1 MCPVFVAWKN
11 PSLPEEE
18 IIFWGDRRKRDF
30 LGIEKSCLCR
40 AGRSFSLVVYMAD
53 IKQDHGSYV
62 VKAKLEQETKD
73 EAPKV
78 LTGYLR
84 GFMR

>member
-1 MCPVFVAWKN
+1 M
-11 PSLPEEE
+11 
-18 IIFWGDRRKRDF
+18 
-30 LGIEKSCLCR
+30 
-40 AGRSFSLVVYMAD
+40 VVIRAD
-53 IKQDHGSYV
+53 IKPDHGSYV
-62 VKAKLEQETKD
+62 VKAKLEQETND

>member
-1 MCPVFVAWKN
+1 MPGICGLEK
-11 PSLPEEE
+11 SLFARGGNY
-18 IIFWGDRRKRDF
+18 FWGDRRKRDF
-30 LGIEKSCLCR
+30 LGIEKSGLCR
-40 AGRSFSLVVYMAD
+40 AGRSFSLEVIMAD

>member
-1 MCPVFVAWKN
+1 MAKKISFPAADDLFRVSVVPFA
-11 PSLPEEE
+11 
-18 IIFWGDRRKRDF
+18 
-30 LGIEKSCLCR
+30 
-40 AGRSFSLVVYMAD
+40 AG
-53 IKQDHGSYV
+53 GSYV
-62 VKAKLEQETKD
+62 VKAKLEQETND

>member
-1 MCPVFVAWKN
+1 
-11 PSLPEEE
+11 
-18 IIFWGDRRKRDF
+18 
-30 LGIEKSCLCR
+30 
-40 AGRSFSLVVYMAD
+40 MAD

-78 LTGYLR
+78 LARYLR
-84 GFMR
+84 GLIR

>member
-1 MCPVFVAWKN
+1 MCPVFVVWKN

-18 IIFWGDRRKRDF
+18 IIFWGDRRKRTFWD
-30 LGIEKSCLCR
+30 IEKSCLCR
-40 AGRSFSLVVYMAD
+40 AGRSFSLEVNMAD